1 MPEKPPAIP
10 PFKLEHHGSYNDH
23 LMRAAQ
29 FHLVQLSTMADMK
42 ANMLLTMSSVVI
54 SLTLPQLY
62 KNMHQWP
69 LFILVGSC
77 LLTICLAAY
86 AVMPKLP
93 PQNGEAPDVNHP
105 GFNPLFFGDFT
116 RMTQAHFEATMAD
129 IMSDPSRTYGAQV
142 RELYL
147 LGTFLARK
155 KYRFLRWG
163 YVSFITGLFA
173 SSIGFIIL
181 TFQS

>member
-1 MPEKPPAIP
+1 MNPP
-10 PFKLEHHGSYNDH
+10 PFKLEKTGSYNDH

-54 SLTLPQLY
+54 SLTLPQLF
-62 KNMHQWP
+62 KNAHQWP
-69 LFILVGSC
+69 LLILVGSC

-93 PQNGEAPDVNHP
+93 PPSSEAPDVTSP

-116 RMTQAHFEATMAD
+116 RLTQAHFEATMAE
-129 IMSDPSRTYGAQV
+129 IMSDPSRTYAAQV

-173 SSIGFIIL
+173 SCIGFAIVAL
-181 TFQS
+181 ET

>member
-1 MPEKPPAIP
+1 MDPFKIEKP
-10 PFKLEHHGSYNDH
+10 GSYADH
-23 LMRAAQ
+23 LMRACQ

-54 SLTLPQLY
+54 SLSLPQLFRTP
-62 KNMHQWP
+62 HLWP
-69 LFILVGSC
+69 LFILIGFC
-77 LLTICLAAY
+77 LLTICLATY

-93 PQNGEAPDVNHP
+93 SSKMPVDIQSP

-116 RMTQAHFEATMAD
+116 RISQQQFETTMQE

-155 KYRFLRWG
+155 KYRFLRLG
-163 YVSFITGLFA
+163 YISFIAGLFL
-173 SSIGFIIL
+173 SCIGFAIVAL
-181 TFQS
+181 RS